1 MDKNL
6 RIGGHENFIFVNHAE
21 MKLTNIE
28 QEIEKD
34 ILKENTSK
42 LSYLANLFHYVF
54 SFAKAMCG
62 IFLGLSMALILSAQ
76 WYNRD

>member
-1 MDKNL
+1 MDKKL
-6 RIGGHENFIFVNHAE
+6 RIGGHENFIFENHAE

-34 ILKENTSK
+34 ILKENTPK
-42 LSYLANLFHYVF
+42 LAYLAKLFHYVF

-62 IFLGLSMALILSAQ
+62 IF
-76 WYNRD
+76 